1 MKSIKTALAITL
13 LSAVIAGPA
22 LAETTLRITLQLPL
36 KHHLGQNLLAFK
48 EKVEKAS
55 SGDLK
60 IEIYP
65 SAQLY
70 KDKQVPSAV
79 SSGAIEMGVASL
91 ARFVGTVPAVDVF
104 YVPFMFPSEALVKK
118 ATAPGSTIRQ
128 PLDDAIL
135 KTGARVL
142 WWQAYG
148 GVALLSKGDP
158 IVNPEDM
165 KGKKVRVFGKMLG
178 EFTKS
183 VGGAPVVM
191 SGSEQFLAYQ
201 RGTVDAGMTGVS
213 AVMPRKLYQV
223 MDNLTVTKH
232 ADIEFLVIINDKVW
246 NNLNATQQDIIT
258 TASRAVE
265 TDLREK
271 MIKIEADALAESKL
285 KMNVFE
291 LDEKQINAWKK
302 ATSSVVDIYVKSSGE
317 LGKQLVEAAKAL

>member
-1 MKSIKTALAITL
+1 MKALKTGLAIAL
-13 LSAVIAGPA
+13 LGAAVSLPA
-22 LAETTLRITLQLPL
+22 FAETTLRISLQLPL
-36 KHHLGQNLLAFK
+36 KHHLGQNLLQFK
-48 EKVEKAS
+48 EQVESAS
-55 SGDLK
+55 KGDLK
-60 IEIYP
+60 VEIYP

-79 SSGAIEMGVASL
+79 ASGAIEMGVASL
-91 ARFVGTVPAVDVF
+91 ARFVGTVPAVDLF
-104 YVPFMFPSEALVKK
+104 YVPFMLPSQEMVKK
-118 ATAPGSTIRQ
+118 ATAPGSTVRQ

-165 KGKKVRVFGKMLG
+165 KGKKVRVFGKTLG

-232 ADIEFLVIINDKVW
+232 ADIEFVVVINDKFW
-246 NNLNATQQDIIT
+246 TGLSDTQRTIIT
-258 TASRAVE
+258 KASRSVE
-265 TDLREK
+265 ADLREK
-271 MIKIEADALAESKL
+271 MIKIEADALAESK
-285 KMNVFE
+285 KHMKVFE
-291 LDEKQINAWKK
+291 LNDQQIQAWKT
-302 ATSSVVDIYVKSSGE
+302 ATSSVVDGYVKSSGE
-317 LGKQLVEAAKAL
+317 LGQQLIEAVKKL

>member
-1 MKSIKTALAITL
+1 MKHIKKTLAAAL
-13 LSAVIAGPA
+13 LSTLISVPA
-22 LAETTLRITLQLPL
+22 MAETTLRISLQLPL
-36 KHHLGQNLLAFK
+36 KHHLGQNLVAFK
-48 EKVEKAS
+48 EQVEKAS
-55 SGDLK
+55 NGDLK

-91 ARFVGTVPAVDVF
+91 AQFVGTVPAVDVF
-104 YVPFMFPSEALVKK
+104 YVPFMFPTEELVKK
-118 ATAPGSTIRQ
+118 ATAPGSSVRQ

-165 KGKKVRVFGKMLG
+165 KGKKVRVFGKTLG

-213 AVMPRKLYQV
+213 AVMPRKLFQV
-223 MDNLTVTKH
+223 MDNLTLTNH
-232 ADIEFLVIINDKVW
+232 ADIEFVVIINDKAW
-246 NNLNATQQDIIT
+246 GELNDTQREIIT
-258 TASRAVE
+258 AASRNVE
-265 TDLREK
+265 ADLRQK
-271 MIKIEADALAESKL
+271 MSKIEADALVESK
-285 KMNVFE
+285 KNMKVFE
-291 LDEKQINAWKK
+291 LDTEQLAAWKK
-302 ATSSVVDIYVKSSGE
+302 ATSSVVDGYIQSSGA
-317 LGKQLVEAAKAL
+317 LGEQLVKAAQEL

>member
-1 MKSIKTALAITL
+1 MKAFKTSLAIAL
-13 LSAVIAGPA
+13 IGAVVSLPVI
-22 LAETTLRITLQLPL
+22 AETTLRISLQLPL
-36 KHHLGQNLLAFK
+36 KHHLGQNLLQFK
-48 EKVEKAS
+48 EQVETAS
-55 SGDLK
+55 KGDLK

-70 KDKQVPSAV
+70 KDKEVPSAV
-79 SSGAIEMGVASL
+79 ASGAIEMGVASL
-91 ARFVGTVPAVDVF
+91 ARFVGVVPAVDLF
-104 YVPFMFPSEALVKK
+104 YVPFMLPSEELVKK
-118 ATAPGSTIRQ
+118 ATAPGSTVRQ

-165 KGKKVRVFGKMLG
+165 KGKKVRVFGKTLG

-232 ADIEFLVIINDKVW
+232 ADIEFIVIINDKVW
-246 NNLNATQQDIIT
+246 SNLDDTQRAIISK
-258 TASRAVE
+258 ASRNVE
-265 TDLREK
+265 ADLREK
-271 MIKIEADALAESKL
+271 MVGIEADALAESK
-285 KMNVFE
+285 KNMKVFE
-291 LDEKQINAWKK
+291 LNAQQIAAWKA
-302 ATSSVVDIYVKSSGE
+302 ATSSVVDGYLESSGA
-317 LGKQLVEAAKAL
+317 LGKQLVEAVKKL

>member
-1 MKSIKTALAITL
+1 MKSFKKGLAVALLGA
-13 LSAVIAGPA
+13 AVSMPT
-22 LAETTLRITLQLPL
+22 LAETTLRISLQLPL
-36 KHHLGQNLLAFK
+36 KHHLGQNLMQFK
-48 EKVEKAS
+48 EQVESESK
-55 SGDLK
+55 GDLK

-70 KDKQVPSAV
+70 KDKQVPTAV
-79 SSGAIEMGVASL
+79 ASGAIEMGVASL
-91 ARFVGTVPAVDVF
+91 ARFVGTVPAVDLF
-104 YVPFMFPSEALVKK
+104 YVPFMLPSEELVKK
-118 ATAPGSTIRQ
+118 ATAPGSAVRQ

-158 IVNPEDM
+158 IVNPQDM
-165 KGKKVRVFGKMLG
+165 QGKKVRVFGKTLG

-232 ADIEFLVIINDKVW
+232 ADIEFVVVINDKVW
-246 NNLNATQQDIIT
+246 NGLNDSQRSIIT
-258 TASRAVE
+258 KASRKVE
-265 TDLREK
+265 ADLRQK
-271 MIKIEADALAESKL
+271 MIKIEADALAESK
-285 KMNVFE
+285 KNMKVFE
-291 LDEKQINAWKK
+291 LNDQQIEAWKK
-302 ATSSVVDIYVKSSGE
+302 ATSSVVDSYVESSGE
-317 LGKQLVEAAKAL
+317 LGKQLIEAVKQL

>member
-1 MKSIKTALAITL
+1 MKLFKTGLAVALLGAAI
-13 LSAVIAGPA
+13 SMPVV
-22 LAETTLRITLQLPL
+22 AETTLRISLQLPL
-36 KHHLGQNLLAFK
+36 KHHLGQNLLQFK
-48 EKVEKAS
+48 EQVEAESK
-55 SGDLK
+55 GDLK

-70 KDKQVPSAV
+70 KDKEVPSAV
-79 SSGAIEMGVASL
+79 ASGAIEMGVASL
-91 ARFVGTVPAVDVF
+91 ARFVGTVPAVDLF
-104 YVPFMFPSEALVKK
+104 YVPFMLPSEEMVKK
-118 ATAPGSTIRQ
+118 ATAPGSVVRQ

-148 GVALLSKGDP
+148 GVALLSKGEP

-165 KGKKVRVFGKMLG
+165 QGKKVRVFGKTLG

-232 ADIEFLVIINDKVW
+232 ADIEFVVVINDKVW
-246 NNLNATQQDIIT
+246 NGLNDNQRAIIT
-258 TASRAVE
+258 KASRTVE
-265 TDLREK
+265 ADLREK
-271 MIKIEADALAESKL
+271 MIKIEADALAESK
-285 KMNVFE
+285 KNMKVFE
-291 LDEKQINAWKK
+291 LDAAQIEAWKK
-302 ATSSVVDIYVKSSGE
+302 ATSSVVDGYVENSGK
-317 LGKQLVEAAKAL
+317 LGKQLIEAVKTL

>member
-1 MKSIKTALAITL
+1 MKMFKATLAATL
-13 LSAVIAGPA
+13 LSAVIAAPA
-22 LAETTLRITLQLPL
+22 MAETTLRISLQLPL
-36 KHHLGQNLLAFK
+36 KHHLGQNLLSFK
-48 EKVEKAS
+48 EQVETAS
-55 SGDLK
+55 KGDLK

-104 YVPFMFPSEALVKK
+104 YVPFMFPSQELVKK

-165 KGKKVRVFGKMLG
+165 DGKKVRVFGKTLG

-232 ADIEFLVIINDKVW
+232 ADIEFVVIINDKVW
-246 NNLNATQQDIIT
+246 NELDQTQRDIIAK
-258 TASRAVE
+258 ASRSVE
-265 TDLREK
+265 IDLREK
-271 MIKIEADALAESKL
+271 MVKIEADALAESK
-285 KMNVFE
+285 KNMQVFE
-291 LDEKQINAWKK
+291 LNQDQISAWKV
-302 ATSSVVDIYVKSSGE
+302 ATSSVVDGYVKSSGK
-317 LGKQLVEAAKAL
+317 LGEQLVKAAKAL